1 MPAIECSTKKR
12 NRVAVCRT
20 RSRRPCSL
28 LICSR
33 QMTVLQTATRL
44 LFLKC
49 RRVIPVNIY
58 GLSREVSVCP
68 LQDHNTPGACYER
81 TWMSRACPVKG
92 TPTPLFGT
100 AYESRAWPASA
111 WIRVVGRQGPRNRLP
126 AFCFPA
132 PPSMTGS
139 SRTRSCWD
147 DQGQ

>member
-1 MPAIECSTKKR
+1 MPAIECNAKKR
-12 NRVAVCRT
+12 NRVAGCRT

-33 QMTVLQTATRL
+33 QMTVLQPATRL
-44 LFLKC
+44 LFRKC
-49 RRVIPVNIY
+49 RRVIPVNLY

-100 AYESRAWPASA
+100 AYESRAWPAPA
-111 WIRVVGRQGPRNRLP
+111 WIRVVGRQGPMNCLP
-126 AFCFPA
+126 PSCFPVL
-132 PPSMTGS
+132 PSKTGS
-139 SRTRSCWD
+139 SRTGSDWD
-147 DQGQ
+147 GQGQ